1 MSFRGIKK
9 VRDARKAASIE
20 FADDLFETPSPRPQP
35 FHFSQQAHPD
45 SPRMLAK
52 KGRFVHRFIG

>member
-9 VRDARKAASIE
+9 VREARKAASIE
-20 FADDLFETPSPRPQP
+20 IIDDLFDSPVAQPQP
-35 FHFSQQAHPD
+35 FHFSQQAHPE

-52 KGRFVHRFIG
+52 KPRFAHRFIG